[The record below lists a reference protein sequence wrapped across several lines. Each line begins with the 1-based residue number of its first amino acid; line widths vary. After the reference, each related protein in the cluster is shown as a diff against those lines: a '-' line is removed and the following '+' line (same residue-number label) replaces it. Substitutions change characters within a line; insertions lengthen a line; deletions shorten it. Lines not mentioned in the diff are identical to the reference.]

1 MTVFCKI
8 SVRRSKDGLELLLDD
23 DVKFVDNRS
32 IYVQFSK
39 LILLISYHFLK
50 FIFSHFT
57 LQVRRLVFVEK
68 GNLQFSDSKMRTTEE
83 SEKSSLL

>member
-8 SVRRSKDGLELLLDD
+8 SVGRGKDGPELLLDD

-39 LILLISYHFLK
+39 LI
-50 FIFSHFT
+50 
-57 LQVRRLVFVEK
+57 
-68 GNLQFSDSKMRTTEE
+68 
-83 SEKSSLL
+83 

>member
-39 LILLISYHFLK
+39 LI
-50 FIFSHFT
+50 
-57 LQVRRLVFVEK
+57 
-68 GNLQFSDSKMRTTEE
+68 
-83 SEKSSLL
+83 

>member
-8 SVRRSKDGLELLLDD
+8 SVGRSKDGLELLLDD

-39 LILLISYHFLK
+39 LISLISYHFLK

-68 GNLQFSDSKMRTTEE
+68 GNLQFSDSKMRTREE

>member
-8 SVRRSKDGLELLLDD
+8 SVGRSKDGLELLLDD

-39 LILLISYHFLK
+39 LI
-50 FIFSHFT
+50 
-57 LQVRRLVFVEK
+57 
-68 GNLQFSDSKMRTTEE
+68 
-83 SEKSSLL
+83 